1 MRTIELHGHYRSGHG
16 TVSTLWD
23 SLSAGHVHEFP
34 QIEACVRGTFNVEVP
49 YTPPNDEKYRRM
61 AKELYRD
68 DGNHISPCARITHI
82 NDRAITCWI
91 YRGGHGGENILELLS
106 EHRLSDR
113 LNLKSGNSV
122 TITIE
127 EVDEG
132 TENMPS
138 APFKPDAQDYACG
151 HEGPGNRVDGQGA
164 GGLA

>member
-16 TVSTLWD
+16 TVSTTWD
-23 SLSAGHVHEFP
+23 CLSAGHIHEFP
-34 QIEACVRGTFNVEVP
+34 QIETCDRGTFNVEVP
-49 YTPPNDEKYRRM
+49 YTPPNDEKYRKM
-61 AKELYRD
+61 AKELQLPRD

-82 NDRAITCWI
+82 NGHAITCRI

-106 EHRLSDR
+106 ECRLAGH
-113 LNLKSGNSV
+113 LGLKPGDGV

-138 APFKPDAQDYACG
+138 APF
-151 HEGPGNRVDGQGA
+151 NRADRA
-164 GGLA
+164 GGVAI